1 MSQRTF
7 DQFFAWELGKQRESK
22 FNITVC
28 VTAGVIAIP
37 LAIFSHPVWLIA
49 TALAGLFYWFHR
61 AMHGGDDDLT
71 TPAARQACEFMVQVR
86 QSGHARSLLPLA
98 SVVPIMRLA
107 LSEYFENDPKAA
119 RDHRTADQMD
129 WPGARIA
136 RNLTVT
142 CAHCS
147 HTADHSV
154 TGEWWAA
161 QAAFK
166 PFTPRTQYLR
176 PDGTCAKCGATEGW
190 FESSH
195 P

>member
-7 DQFFAWELGKQRESK
+7 EQFFAWELSKQRESK

-28 VTAGVIAIP
+28 VTAGAIGIP
-37 LAIFSHPVWLIA
+37 LAIFSHPAWLIM
-49 TALAGLFYWFHR
+49 TGLAGLFYWFHR
-61 AMHGGDDDLT
+61 AMYGGDDDLT

-86 QSGHARSLLPLA
+86 QSGHARMLLPLA
-98 SVVPIMRLA
+98 GTVTIMRLA
-107 LSEYFENDPKAA
+107 LSEYYECDPKAA
-119 RDHRTADQMD
+119 RDNQPADQVA

-136 RNLTVT
+136 RNLSVT

-147 HTADHSV
+147 HAADRSV

-161 QAAFK
+161 QVALK
-166 PFTPRTQYLR
+166 PFADREKYLR

-190 FESSH
+190 FESRH

>member
-7 DQFFAWELGKQRESK
+7 DQFYAWELSKQRESK

-28 VTAGVIAIP
+28 GIGGIAGIP
-37 LAIFSHPVWLIA
+37 LAIFSHPAWLIV
-49 TALAGLFYWFHR
+49 TGLAGLFYWFHR
-61 AMHGGDDDLT
+61 AMYGGDHDLT

-98 SVVPIMRLA
+98 SAVTLMRLA
-107 LSEYFENDPKAA
+107 LSEYYENDSNAGPRKQP
-119 RDHRTADQMD
+119 ADQVA

-136 RNLTVT
+136 RNLSIT

-147 HTADHSV
+147 HPADRSV
-154 TGEWWAA
+154 TGAWWAA
-161 QAAFK
+161 QVAFK
-166 PFTPRTQYLR
+166 PFADREKYLR

-190 FESSH
+190 FESRH